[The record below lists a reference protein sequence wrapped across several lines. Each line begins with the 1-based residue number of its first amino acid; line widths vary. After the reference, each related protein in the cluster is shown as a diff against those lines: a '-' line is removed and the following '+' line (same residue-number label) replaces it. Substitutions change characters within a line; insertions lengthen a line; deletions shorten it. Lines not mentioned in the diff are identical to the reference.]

1 MADNYE
7 IFHSQYSAE
16 QLELAKQNQVPRIN
30 PTTQRWERW
39 DIATMQWVDTGIRAA
54 GSLST
59 DVNGLLKGQDGI
71 VVQAVAGVDY
81 PTVAQVEGKYT
92 KPDGGIPDSD
102 IASVGAGKV
111 TGILDVAHGGTG
123 AATLASGQALI
134 GNGAGAV
141 QTRAITNLTAKGAVT
156 GSTNLATAN
165 TVLYHTQQMLNRTT
179 AVSAADTGYTTYM
192 ARGESLN
199 PSDTIPPQN
208 GQIAW
213 TYE

>member
-1 MADNYE
+1 MADNYV

-59 DVNGLLKGQDGI
+59 DVNGLLKGEGGI

-111 TGILDVAHGGTG
+111 SGTLGVAHGGTG
-123 AATLASGQALI
+123 ATTLASGQALI
-134 GNGAGAV
+134 GNGTGAV
-141 QTRAITNLTAKGAVT
+141 QTRGINDATSDAQLADNNNLVTSRAVRHN
-156 GSTNLATAN
+156 SN
-165 TVLYHTQQMLNRTT
+165 YYLNRTNR
-179 AVSAADTGYTTYM
+179 VSDANANYSTYM

-199 PSDTIPPQN
+199 PADTIPLQN